1 MPTKVAMG
9 NNQSEDED
17 SKMEDKNEG
26 GEERNEEG
34 EATGDDDDD
43 DDDGVVTGKSEF
55 LLFGFRHVSCSH
67 TFLFR
72 RRQDGC

>member
-1 MPTKVAMG
+1 MPTKVVMG
-9 NNQSEDED
+9 RNQSDDED

-26 GEERNEEG
+26 GVERNEEG
-34 EATGDDDDD
+34 GASGDGHDVV
-43 DDDGVVTGKSEF
+43 DGVVAGKSEF
-55 LLFGFRHVSCSH
+55 VLFGFVYVSCSH